1 MEAPGVTSATR
12 PSALVNARLTKALM
26 RCTLRSHVRLRS
38 TRAILRR
45 WRSTSTRWICRRSS
59 SSKSMSR
66 TVSSVRIRRS
76 SSEERDP
83 CVTCDAV
90 GSMRAADASAL
101 GGGGTVHLGVVMPW
115 RRSCGVTRSL
125 PPLSGHSSALRVV
138 RLAACGCALAQVDSS
153 GVARCASNGRGNTDG
168 QDSALCRSPSG
179 TQCLS
184 RFRRKESARIR
195 CLCFNMG
202 PNHRPIV
209 FVNMNCIS
217 CVMPALLSEY
227 TLILVHR
234 ADGTWND

>member
-1 MEAPGVTSATR
+1 MYRPRAERMEAPGVTSATR
-12 PSALVNARLTKALM
+12 PSALLNARLTKALM

-101 GGGGTVHLGVVMPW
+101 GGGHCAS
-115 RRSCGVTRSL
+115 RSCHAMAEIVRCYALSRRFLATRRRCE
-125 PPLSGHSSALRVV
+125 LSAWPRVV
-138 RLAACGCALAQVDSS
+138 AHWPR
-153 GVARCASNGRGNTDG
+153 
-168 QDSALCRSPSG
+168 
-179 TQCLS
+179 
-184 RFRRKESARIR
+184 
-195 CLCFNMG
+195 
-202 PNHRPIV
+202 
-209 FVNMNCIS
+209 
-217 CVMPALLSEY
+217 
-227 TLILVHR
+227 
-234 ADGTWND
+234 